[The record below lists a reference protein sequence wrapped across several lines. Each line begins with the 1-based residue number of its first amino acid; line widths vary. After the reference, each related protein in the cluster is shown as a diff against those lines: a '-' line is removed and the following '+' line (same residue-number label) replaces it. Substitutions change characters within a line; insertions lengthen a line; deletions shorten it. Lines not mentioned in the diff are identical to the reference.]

1 MADVIQVKPQAR
13 VRLQKN
19 TGVVLYDQQFAP
31 QAAEYTS
38 HVTQS
43 IVVGTNTS
51 VVLGLGNIAAVRN
64 AMLQMDNA
72 CLLKFNGASTSTPM
86 VGTASVWAAYSTS
99 ITAIKVK
106 NTSTQNEVTVL
117 YIVTN

>member
-31 QAAEYTS
+31 PAADYTS
-38 HVTQS
+38 HVAQS
-43 IVVGTNTS
+43 IVIATNTS
-51 VVLGLGNIAAVRN
+51 VILNQGNIVNVRN

-72 CLLKFNGASTSTPM
+72 CKLKFNAASTSTPM
-86 VGTASVWAAYSTS
+86 VGTNSVWVAYSTS
-99 ITAIKVK
+99 LTAIKVK
-106 NTSTQNEVTVL
+106 NASTQNTVTVQ